1 MSKIVNMAASTLI
14 YDEKCP
20 YCVTISKIVDLSSRF
35 RTISYQSKE
44 AQELLE
50 KEFNDPGFTFFLFEE
65 DKIFYGDRAAQR
77 TAEKLYRSK
86 ILGKIF
92 YRLYPILSKIFSFL
106 SRRPGIENPKCDG
119 ERCIIQQK
127 NGGIIERKK
136 ENS

>member
-1 MSKIVNMAASTLI
+1 MKASTLL

-35 RTISYQSKE
+35 RTIPYQSEE

-65 DKIFYGDRAAQR
+65 DKIFYGDRAAKR

-92 YRLYPILSKIFSFL
+92 YKLYPTLSRLFSFL
-106 SRRPGIENPKCDG
+106 SRRPEIENPQCDG
-119 ERCIIQQK
+119 ERCIKENK
-127 NGGIIERKK
+127 NGGIVQRKK
-136 ENS
+136 N

>member
-1 MSKIVNMAASTLI
+1 MNPSTLI

-35 RTISYQSKE
+35 ETVSYQSEE
-44 AQELLE
+44 AQKLLE

-65 DKIFYGDRAAQR
+65 KKIFYGDRAAQR

-86 ILGKIF
+86 IFGKIF
-92 YRLYPILSKIFSFL
+92 YRLYPTLSRLFSFL
-106 SRRPGIENPKCDG
+106 SRRPSIENPECDG

-127 NGGIIERKK
+127 NGGIIER
-136 ENS
+136 NST